1 VGQCAGRRFHARLG
15 VPMKRALAIALVL
28 LAVTPAW
35 AKKGSKGSSDDD
47 DDTAEDAGTDD
58 DDAGDDKPTKKK
70 HEKDQKDD
78 SDEKADK
85 KDKKDD
91 SSDDDESSD
100 DEGGDKSDE
109 KAKPEKKQAPA
120 DDEPA
125 KQDLTGH
132 DLGTKKKTTEF
143 EKDRFFVDKVDTP
156 KTENGTL
163 IQGSLSSSSF
173 YYAEGGGNYPS
184 ATAGATAGTNT
195 GPDRMWTDLRLQT
208 DFRHIG
214 GGRWDARIDGRI
226 RFVNDAGL
234 SAATTLTTPE
244 NNQVQSGFNGKN
256 EYDLRELWLV
266 RNGVRSDLFL
276 GRQYI
281 PDLGGLKIDGLRVDY
296 ASSNKLTL
304 IGFGGLYP
312 LRGSRSL
319 DTDYIALKVPGS
331 LDPAGKYVGATGFGG
346 AYRTINAYGSIGG
359 VAEVPIS
366 NKEQARFYI
375 TSSGYYRAGSKL
387 DFYHFILADVVGS
400 AGAQLTNLS
409 AGVNGKPTDRLR
421 LTASINHVDTETLA
435 IQAGAFLNPVDQ
447 QPGGATVVQNETFIR
462 RLATDE
468 ARGSVSAGLGQFQR
482 FQLSTAIAYRSRPA
496 FSLSTGNQT
505 LVPIDDASSVEVWA
519 SLVDRHSIK
528 DARIGIEGSNSFGVG
543 TTPYQRNTALFMRGY
558 VGHSIKEGRG
568 EWLAEVSYLHVV
580 DSQKTSSCGNV
591 DTCYGSSE
599 STIYDLGG
607 ELYYRLKSNW
617 FTVAS
622 LSIAHNTTKAVA
634 VTAPD
639 PAVNSLTGFLRIAYR
654 F

>member
-1 VGQCAGRRFHARLG
+1 MR
-15 VPMKRALAIALVL
+15 KALAVALVM

-35 AKKGSKGSSDDD
+35 AKKGSKGGGDDD

-58 DDAGDDKPTKKK
+58 DDAGDDKDSEKK
-70 HEKDQKDD
+70 
-78 SDEKADK
+78 A
-85 KDKKDD
+85 KDD
-91 SSDDDESSD
+91 SSDDDQDSD
-100 DEGGDKSDE
+100 DEDQDDE
-109 KAKPEKKQAPA
+109 KEKPEKKQKA

-143 EKDRFFVDKVDTP
+143 EKDRFYVDKIDTP

-163 IQGSLSSSSF
+163 IQGSLASSSF
-173 YYAEGGGNYPS
+173 YYAEGGGTYPNV
-184 ATAGATAGTNT
+184 TAGANT

-214 GGRWDARIDGRI
+214 GGRWDGRVDGRI
-226 RFVNDAGL
+226 RFVNAAGL
-234 SAATTLTTPE
+234 SATTTGTAPE
-244 NNQVQSGFNGKN
+244 TNQIQSGFNGQN

-266 RNGVRSDLFL
+266 RNGVRSDVFL

-281 PDLGGLKIDGLRVDY
+281 PDLGGLKIDGLRIDY
-296 ASSNKLTL
+296 ASSNKLTF

-319 DTDYIALKVPGS
+319 DTDYVPLKVPGS
-331 LDPAGKYVGATGFGG
+331 LDPAGKYVGTTGFGG
-346 AYRTINAYGSIGG
+346 AYRTINAYGSVGG
-359 VAEVPIS
+359 VAMVPIS
-366 NKEQARFYI
+366 NKEQARFYL

-421 LTASINHVDTETLA
+421 LTASVNHVDTETLA
-435 IQAGAFLNPVDQ
+435 IQAGAFLNPIDT
-447 QPGGATVVQNETFIR
+447 QPGGQTVVQNETFIR

-468 ARGSVSAGLGQFQR
+468 VRGSVSAGLGHFQR
-482 FQLSTAIAYRSRPA
+482 FQLSTAISYRSRPG
-496 FSLSTGNQT
+496 FTLPTGANT
-505 LVPIDDASSVEVWA
+505 TVNIDDASSVEVWA

-528 DARIGIEGSNSFGVG
+528 DARVGIEGSQSFGIASI
-543 TTPYQRNTALFMRGY
+543 PYQRNTALYLRGY
-558 VGHSIKEGRG
+558 VGHTIKDGRG
-568 EWLAEVSYLHVV
+568 EWMLEAAYLKAV
-580 DSQKTSSCGNV
+580 DAQKTSTCGDVN
-591 DTCYGSSE
+591 TCYGSSE
-599 STIYDLGG
+599 SAIIDFGG
-607 ELYYRLKSNW
+607 ELYYRLKSDW
-617 FTVAS
+617 FAVGS
-622 LSIAHNTTKAVA
+622 LSLAHNTTRAVA
-634 VTAPD
+634 NMTTAD

>member
-1 VGQCAGRRFHARLG
+1 MR
-15 VPMKRALAIALVL
+15 KALAVALVML
-28 LAVTPAW
+28 SVTPAW
-35 AKKGSKGSSDDD
+35 AKKGSKGGGDD
-47 DDTAEDAGTDD
+47 DDTAEDAGADD
-58 DDAGDDKPTKKK
+58 DDAGDDKAAKKK
-70 HEKDQKDD
+70 HDKDEKDD
-78 SDEKADK
+78 SDDK
-85 KDKKDD
+85 SDKSDKSD
-91 SSDDDESSD
+91 SSDDDE
-100 DEGGDKSDE
+100 GSDE
-109 KAKPEKKQAPA
+109 EDKAKPEKKEKVV
-120 DDEPA
+120 DEPA

-163 IQGSLSSSSF
+163 VQGRLSSSSM
-173 YYAEGGGNYPS
+173 YYAEGGGNYPNV
-184 ATAGATAGTNT
+184 TAGANT

-214 GGRWDARIDGRI
+214 GGRWDGRVDGRI
-226 RFVNDAGL
+226 RFVNSLDNGPGSVEPNL
-234 SAATTLTTPE
+234 P
-244 NNQVQSGFNGKN
+244 QSGFNGKN

-266 RNGVRSDLFL
+266 RNGVRSDIFL

-331 LDPAGKYVGATGFGG
+331 LDPAGKYVGTTGFGG

-359 VAEVPIS
+359 VAMVPIS

-421 LTASINHVDTETLA
+421 LTASVNHVDTETLA

-468 ARGSVSAGLGQFQR
+468 VRGSVSAGLGHFQR
-482 FQLSTAIAYRSRPA
+482 FQLSTAIAYRSRPG
-496 FSLSTGNQT
+496 FTLPTGNQASVT
-505 LVPIDDASSVEVWA
+505 IDDASSVEVWA
-519 SLVDRHSIK
+519 SLIDRHSIK
-528 DARIGIEGSNSFGVG
+528 DARIGIEGSNSFGVASI
-543 TTPYQRNTALFMRGY
+543 PYQRNTAFYLRGFAA
-558 VGHSIKEGRG
+558 HSIKDGRG
-568 EWLAEVSYLHVV
+568 EWMLEVAYLNAV
-580 DSQKTSSCGNV
+580 DAQKTSTCGDVN
-591 DTCYGSSE
+591 TCYGSSK
-599 STIYDLGG
+599 TALIDVGG
-607 ELYYRLKSNW
+607 EVYYRLKADW

-622 LSIAHNTTKAVA
+622 LSLAHNTTTAVA
-634 VTAPD
+634 NMATAD